1 MQVGESWGSIGLSES
16 GGCVLAGGTVASA
29 STLPFVTVGF
39 GGAFHAE
46 VSGSR
51 TDANEVSALNPVLP
65 ADLTETDPVS
75 VIIEDW
81 VDRSFSGGAVV
92 PCPIVPIQVEIDSD
106 DNVAVALGLENQG
119 VIPFEDQI
127 QTARQAD

>member
-1 MQVGESWGSIGLSES
+1 MQVGKGGGSVGLSES
-16 GGCVLAGGTVASA
+16 GRCVLAGGTVASA
-29 STLPFVTVGF
+29 SALPLVTVGF
-39 GGAFHAE
+39 GSAFHAV

-65 ADLTETDPVS
+65 ADLTEANPVS

-92 PCPIVPIQVEIDSD
+92 PCPIISIQVEIDSD

-119 VIPFEDQI
+119 VITFEDQVH
-127 QTARQAD
+127 TARQAD